1 MSTVD
6 PLKQKSVLPPLDLN
20 PPTKA
25 DAAKKKPV
33 DLDYVPQAPP
43 LQVNGLFPNT
53 ANQGP
58 GVSASVFG
66 PVSPDP
72 KALGDAELAKKTSQL
87 FAMIKANPGM
97 ANAYDLKL
105 AGAMVQEM
113 GRRANDKLSAPVDPS
128 KLGNGELFQRLLLVD
143 LKKQAGPL
151 SKAEADNAAKLE
163 AEWKKRTAND
173 PTKQLAEAQAK
184 REELRKQV
192 AIQCSTAAAGA
203 FGLVP
208 GGTAVALLGSG
219 AMIYHEASE
228 GHYGAAALEGGTTA
242 ASLLLHGTPI
252 GKGIEVVA
260 VSVNLVKCGGLL
272 KEFYQADQQ
281 VKKEQAGLAK
291 GKP

>member
-33 DLDYVPQAPP
+33 DLDYVPPAPP
-43 LQVNGLFPNT
+43 LQVNGLFPST
-53 ANQGP
+53 ATQGP

-87 FAMIKANPGM
+87 FATIKANPGK

-105 AGAMVQEM
+105 AGAMVAEM
-113 GRRANDKLSAPVDPS
+113 GRRANDKLSAPVDPT

-184 REELRKQV
+184 REALKKEI
-192 AIQCSTAAAGA
+192 AFQCGTAAAGA
-203 FGLVP
+203 LGIAPLP
-208 GGTAVALLGSG
+208 SAVGLLGS
-219 AMIYHEASE
+219 AVMVYHEASQ
-228 GHYGAAALEGGTTA
+228 GHYGAAGLEVATTGA
-242 ASLLLHGTPI
+242 ALLLHGTPWGI
-252 GKGIEVVA
+252 GVEIVA
-260 VSVNLVKCGGLL
+260 AGVNLAKCGALIKDL
-272 KEFYQADQQ
+272 HDADQHLKDLSS
-281 VKKEQAGLAK
+281 VAK